1 MICLLS
7 KMSSFE
13 SCPFGRA
20 FKPIIQ
26 FFLKKSQYHGVKIK
40 IYYLLSMV
48 FILAG
53 AEYSFGASNAR
64 FIVSDTIIPTHQEAR
79 IQVRLM
85 GERIPFITRPVS
97 GERVQFLLNDKT
109 LGLTLTGGNGI
120 AKLTI
125 KPLSQGLHKIQV
137 QLVNSDYRALP
148 SEFLV
153 GAFNLT
159 DPIVL
164 IMTSSLMLGQPTPS
178 IPIPGLGSP
187 LMPPARPHAAEMLT
201 QLEPKLSYVYLTH
214 EVPLTFGQQKKWFET
229 FAFPQAPLINA
240 KGGTKGV
247 LNMVKKWKE
256 DGWKRLDWLV
266 TDSKEEA
273 QKISDAG
280 IPSIHLTPKKTD
292 EGESDRNETTVFT
305 AFDWKEVGKM
315 IKKQKKR

>member
-1 MICLLS
+1 
-7 KMSSFE
+7 MSHH
-13 SCPFGRA
+13 R
-20 FKPIIQ
+20 
-26 FFLKKSQYHGVKIK
+26 GVKIK
-40 IYYLLSMV
+40 FYYLFSMA

-64 FIVSDTIIPTHQEAR
+64 FIVSDTIIPTNQEAS
-79 IQVRLM
+79 IQVHLM
-85 GERIPFITRPVS
+85 GGRIPFITRPVS
-97 GERVQFLLNDKT
+97 GERVRFLLNGET
-109 LGLTLTGGNGI
+109 LGVTLTGGNGI
-120 AKLTI
+120 AQLTI
-125 KPLSQGLHKIQV
+125 KPLSQGLNKIQV

-164 IMTSSLMLGQPTPS
+164 VMTSSLMLGQPTPS

-187 LMPPARPHAAEMLT
+187 LIPPARPHAAEMLT
-201 QLEPKLSYVYLTH
+201 QLEPQLSYVYLTH

-229 FAFPQAPLINA
+229 FAFPEAPLISA

-247 LNMVKKWKE
+247 LKKVKKWKE

-266 TDSKEEA
+266 TDSQDEA
-273 QKISDAG
+273 QKFSDTGIS
-280 IPSIHLTPKKTD
+280 SIHLTTKKTD
-292 EGESDRNETTVFT
+292 EGESDRNGRGVFT
-305 AFDWKEVGKM
+305 ASDWKEVGEI